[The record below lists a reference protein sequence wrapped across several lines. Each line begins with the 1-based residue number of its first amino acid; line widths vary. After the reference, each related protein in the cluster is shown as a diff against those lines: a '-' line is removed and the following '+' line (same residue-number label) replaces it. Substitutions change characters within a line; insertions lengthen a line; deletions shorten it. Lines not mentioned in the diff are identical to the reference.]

1 MDILKML
8 AELRA
13 EQQRL
18 TEAIIVIERLAVGSG
33 AKRRGRPPKWMSAV
47 TADGVTAGE
56 EPKARRSFSAATRR
70 KMAAAQKR
78 RWAAKRLEQK
88 AA

>member
-8 AELRA
+8 ADLRA
-13 EQQRL
+13 EQQRIA
-18 TEAIIVIERLAVGSG
+18 EAIIVVERLAMGSG
-33 AKRRGRPPKWMSAV
+33 AKRRGRPPKWMSAANASNAV
-47 TADGVTAGE
+47 VGD
-56 EPKARRSFSAATRR
+56 EPRARRSFSAATRK

-78 RWAAKRLEQK
+78 RWAARKLAQK

>member
-1 MDILKML
+1 ML

-18 TEAIIVIERLAVGSG
+18 AEAIIAVERLAVGSG
-33 AKRRGRPPKWMSAV
+33 VKRRGRPPKWMSAANASN
-47 TADGVTAGE
+47 TIAAE
-56 EPKARRSFSAATRR
+56 EPRKRRPFSAATRR

-78 RWAAKRLEQK
+78 RWADKKL
-88 AA
+88 

>member
-1 MDILKML
+1 ML
-8 AELRA
+8 ADLRA

-18 TEAIIVIERLAVGSG
+18 AEAIIVIERLAVGSG
-33 AKRRGRPPKWMSAV
+33 VKRRGRPPKWMSGSQSSNTVA
-47 TADGVTAGE
+47 AEG
-56 EPKARRSFSAATRR
+56 PRKRRSFSAATRR

-78 RWAAKRLEQK
+78 RWAAKKLQQK

>member
-1 MDILKML
+1 MDILKIL

-13 EQQRL
+13 EHQRIA
-18 TEAIIVIERLAVGSG
+18 EAIIVVERLAVGSG

-47 TADGVTAGE
+47 NAANAVAAE
-56 EPKARRSFSAATRR
+56 EPRKRRSFSAATRR
-70 KMAAAQKR
+70 KMAAAQKS
-78 RWAAKRLEQK
+78 RWAAKKAAQK